1 MDDVRFSDRSLVKRL
16 GAERYLLI
24 SLVSFAASVILT
36 RLFLELTGYP
46 QLGNSTLHIAHV
58 LWGGLLLFIGG
69 LLPLILAN
77 AWIYTASAI
86 LNGVGVGLFIDE
98 VGKFITQ
105 NNDYFYPPAA
115 PIIYAFFLLI
125 ALLYL
130 YLRKPIQQTPRQLL
144 YQVIH
149 DLGEVLDHDLQPNEK
164 AHMLRQL
171 QEVIARAPD
180 SNLELLARELTEFLE
195 SEALR
200 LSIRPPTRMEKA
212 RRYLDSLGQIISQ
225 HWLTQPRSRLLL
237 TVLLAVSGGV
247 RLARLLWLY
256 RQAHLDRAL
265 SELFLR
271 TIENGL
277 IQTPRA
283 LQWAIIRLALEGGF
297 SLLMVGA
304 ALLLARR
311 NEIGGTR
318 LATLSLVMS
327 LTTVNLLVFYFDQ
340 FSAVVI
346 TLWQFSLLMFV
357 SLYRRWFLSSNGD
370 WQS

>member
-1 MDDVRFSDRSLVKRL
+1 MDGNLFSDRSLVKRL

-24 SLVSFAASVILT
+24 SLVSFAASVIVT

-46 QLGNSTLHIAHV
+46 QLGNTTLHIAHV

-77 AWIYTASAI
+77 AWIYTVSAI
-86 LNGVGVGLFIDE
+86 LNGMGVGLFIDE

-130 YLRKPIQQTPRQLL
+130 YLRRPVQQTPRQLL

-149 DLGEVLDHDLQPNEK
+149 DLGEVLDHDLQPDEK
-164 AHMLRQL
+164 AHMQRQL

-180 SNLELLARELTEFLE
+180 SNLELLARELMEFLDSE
-195 SEALR
+195 SLR
-200 LSIRPPTRMEKA
+200 LFIRPPTRLEQT
-212 RRYLDSLGQIISQ
+212 RRFLESLRKIISQ
-225 HWLTQPRSRLLL
+225 RWLTQPRFRLLL
-237 TVLLAVSGGV
+237 ASLLAISGGA
-247 RLARLLWLY
+247 RLLRLLWLY

-265 SELFLR
+265 TDLFLR
-271 TIENGL
+271 TIESGL

-304 ALLLARR
+304 AFLLARR
-311 NEIGGTR
+311 SEFAGTR
-318 LATLSLVMS
+318 LATISLVMS

-340 FSAVVI
+340 FGAVVT

-357 SLYRRWFLSSNGD
+357 SLYRSWFMQNGA
-370 WQS
+370 WQT